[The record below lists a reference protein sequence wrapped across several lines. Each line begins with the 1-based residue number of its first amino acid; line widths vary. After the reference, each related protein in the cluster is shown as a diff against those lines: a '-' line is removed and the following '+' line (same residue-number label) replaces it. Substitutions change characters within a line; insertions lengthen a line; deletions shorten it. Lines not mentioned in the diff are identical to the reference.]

1 MSDQKE
7 FQSIDMTRGKPCEEQ
22 LRLSDDLFKIVDKNS
37 DFITKE
43 GFDVRNYGCLEGIVE
58 ARELMGEI
66 LEEDA
71 DRTLVIGSSSLQ
83 LMYDAIARAMQFGI
97 CGNRPWNA
105 LGLAPKFI
113 CPSPGYDRHFFICEN
128 FKIEM
133 IPVKMK
139 NDGPDMDKIEEIV
152 ATDDSIKGIWCVPQ
166 YSNPTAITYSDDV
179 VKRLACMK
187 TKATDFR
194 IFWDNAY
201 AVHHLYEKAEVQSHV
216 FNIAKACKE
225 AGNENRYFKFGSLS
239 KVTFPGAGISAIAS
253 SSENIADI
261 KKHLRAQMIGSDKI
275 NQLRHVEFLKSKSQI
290 EIHMQKHAQILRP
303 KFELIEQI
311 LEENLKNS
319 ELARWTKPK
328 GGYFISFDCIKKS
341 AKDVIQK
348 CFEMGVK
355 FTPAGSTWPYGN
367 DPHDSNIRIAPSMPS
382 LNELEVATETLCKVI
397 KE

>member
-1 MSDQKE
+1 MSYQKE

-22 LRLSDDLFKIVDKNS
+22 LRLSDDLFKIIDKNF
-37 DFITKE
+37 DFITRE

-71 DRTLVIGSSSLQ
+71 DHMLVIGSSSLQ

-97 CGNRPWNA
+97 CGSRPWNA
-105 LGLAPKFI
+105 LSITPKFI
-113 CPSPGYDRHFFICEN
+113 CPAPGYDRHFFICEN
-128 FKIEM
+128 FEIEM
-133 IPVKMK
+133 IPVEMK
-139 NDGPDMDKIEEIV
+139 NDGPDMDKIEELV
-152 ATDDSIKGIWCVPQ
+152 AADDSIKGIWCVPQ
-166 YSNPTAITYSDDV
+166 YSNPTGVTYSDGV

-187 TKATDFR
+187 TKAADFR

-201 AVHHLYEKAEVQSHV
+201 AVHHLYEKAEDQSHV
-216 FNIAKACKE
+216 FDIAKACKK
-225 AGNENRYFKFGSLS
+225 AGNENRYFKFASLS
-239 KVTFPGAGISAIAS
+239 KVTFPGAGLSAIAS
-253 SSENIADI
+253 SDENIADI
-261 KKHLRAQMIGSDKI
+261 KKHLHSQMIGSDKI
-275 NQLRHVEFLKSKSQI
+275 NQLRHVKFLKNKSQI
-290 EIHMQKHAQILRP
+290 EVHMQKHAKILRP

-328 GGYFISFDCIKKS
+328 GGYFISFDCLKKS
-341 AKDVIQK
+341 AKNVVQR
-348 CFEMGVK
+348 CNELGVK
-355 FTPAGSTWPYGN
+355 FTPAGSTWPYRN

-382 LNELEVATETLCKVI
+382 LNELEVATETLCKVV